1 MSSRA
6 ILLGS
11 LGFLSFATVYNNI
24 VVSPVLVDIARDL
37 GVSVGTAGLLVTAYG
52 IPGIVVGVLAGPLSD
67 RYGRKA
73 FLVWGAVVMSLLTAS
88 GGAVPGFAYLLLTRV
103 GAGIGSAV
111 IYPNISATVAD
122 EFSYHERGRAM
133 STVVA
138 MNQVATIVGVPLA
151 GLIAGMSSWRLSFVL
166 VGALGLVASVVIA
179 RAKPTGQVIAEAG
192 VGTRELIAQVLGD
205 GSVRAAVV
213 SSLLGAVFWFT
224 WITYI
229 VAFFVERYGLD
240 VTTASLAVLMT
251 GVGIVVGS
259 QAGGRLGDRVGHKAI
274 VGTTIAAGG
283 LLMLVETILVHDL
296 FLAVAVSFFI
306 ALLSGARFA
315 TNQTLLSEL
324 APSARGTLLAVNS
337 AIVSVGI
344 VGGTALGGILIDGV
358 GYEALG
364 TMSAVAGFASAFV
377 VWRFVTERTADIA
390 AGGAALD

>member
-37 GVSVGTAGLLVTAYG
+37 GVSIGTSGLLVTAYG

-67 RYGRKA
+67 RYGRKT
-73 FLVWGAVVMSLLTAS
+73 FLVWGTVVMSILTVS
-88 GGAVPGFAYLLLTRV
+88 GGAVPGFSYLLLTRV
-103 GAGIGSAV
+103 GAGIGAAV

-122 EFSYHERGRAM
+122 EFPYHERGRAM

-138 MNQVATIVGVPLA
+138 MNQLATIVGVPLA
-151 GLIAGMSSWRLSFVL
+151 GLIAGLSSWRWSFVL
-166 VGALGLVASVVIA
+166 VGAFGLVAVAVIA
-179 RAKPTGQVIAEAG
+179 RSRPTGQVVTEAN

-205 GSVRAAVV
+205 HSVRAAIV
-213 SSLLGAVFWFT
+213 SSLLGAIFWFT
-224 WITYI
+224 WITYV

-240 VTTASLAVLMT
+240 VTTASLTVLVT
-251 GVGIVVGS
+251 GIGIVFGS
-259 QAGGRLGDRVGHKAI
+259 QAGGRLGDRVGHKVI
-274 VGTTIAAGG
+274 VGSAIAAGG
-283 LLMLVETILVHDL
+283 VLMLLETVVVHDL
-296 FLAVAVSFFI
+296 VLAVVVSFLI

-324 APSARGTLLAVNS
+324 VPSARGTLLAVNS

-344 VGGTALGGILIDGV
+344 VGGTALGGILIDSV

-364 TMSAVAGFASAFV
+364 IMSTAAGLASAFV
-377 VWRFVTERTADIA
+377 VWRFVTERTAEIA
-390 AGGAALD
+390 AGAAMD